1 MSFVSLEVFTSYLL
15 KTIMKNKKASSY
27 LFNSFIVF
35 LFSLILI
42 LTSCKKECEEPETI
56 FTSALALDFLDRNS
70 NDYLVKE
77 NSSKFSM
84 NDVKLYNES
93 GASIPLRFELNIL
106 PEMANNRYYRVSF
119 SSLFKTGD
127 DMMNEVN
134 KRLFIDFK
142 NDRDTIDYS
151 LKVRNNECGSSF
163 EYLKVNYNGVLV
175 GNTGNTTFIA
185 VKVIKD

>member
-42 LTSCKKECEEPETI
+42 ITSCKKECEEPETI

-93 GASIPLRFELNIL
+93 G
-106 PEMANNRYYRVSF
+106 RV
-119 SSLFKTGD
+119 
-127 DMMNEVN
+127 
-134 KRLFIDFK
+134 
-142 NDRDTIDYS
+142 
-151 LKVRNNECGSSF
+151 
-163 EYLKVNYNGVLV
+163 YL
-175 GNTGNTTFIA
+175 
-185 VKVIKD
+185 